1 MVGGIMTAVD
11 AWDVEKIRKDF
22 PILSRAVHGK
32 PLVYLDNGATSQKP
46 RAVLE
51 ALRIYYEEYNSN
63 VHRAV
68 HELSARATR
77 EYESAREKIA
87 RFINAAESREVVFTR
102 GTTESINLV
111 AHSWGRANLRPGDEI
126 LITHMEHHS
135 NIVPWQMLCQST
147 GAVLKVAPVTDVGEL
162 DMDAFEKLLGAR
174 TRLVSVTHVS
184 NVLGTVNPV
193 KKIAALA
200 HARGAVVIIDGAQ
213 AVPHAKVDVRD
224 LDADFYAFS
233 GHKVFGPT
241 GVGVLYGKAA
251 LLEAM
256 PPWQGGGD
264 MIEKVSFS
272 GTTYNT
278 IPHKFEAGTP
288 NIAGV
293 IGLGAAVDY
302 VSHVGMDRI
311 RDHEKELLARAT
323 EKLSAIPGLRIIG
336 TAREKAAVISFTLE
350 GAHPHDIGA
359 LLDQQ
364 GVAIR
369 TGHHCAMPLME
380 RFGVTATA
388 RASFAFY
395 NTVEEVDVLAKSL
408 LKAREILR

>member
-1 MVGGIMTAVD
+1 MTAAGVL
-11 AWDVEKIRKDF
+11 DVEKVRKDF
-22 PILSRAVHGK
+22 PILSTKVHGK

-51 ALRIYYEEYNSN
+51 ALRVYYEEYNSN

-77 EYESAREKIA
+77 EYESAREKVA
-87 RFINAAESREVVFTR
+87 RFIHAAESREVVFTR
-102 GTTESINLV
+102 GTTEAVNLV
-111 AHSWGRANLRPGDEI
+111 AQSWGRANLRTGDEI

-147 GAVLKVAPVTDVGEL
+147 GAILKAVPVTDIGEL
-162 DMDAFEKLLGAR
+162 DMEAFDRLLGPR
-174 TRLVSVTHVS
+174 TRLVSVVHVS

-193 KKIAALA
+193 KEIAARA
-200 HARGAVVIIDGAQ
+200 HARGAVVILDGAQ
-213 AVPHAKVDVRD
+213 AAPHASVDVRD

-264 MIEKVSFS
+264 MIERVSFS
-272 GTTYNT
+272 GTTYNE

-293 IGLGAAVDY
+293 IGLGAAVEY
-302 VSHVGMDRI
+302 VSQVGMDRI
-311 RDHEKELLARAT
+311 RAHEGELLSRAT
-323 EKLSAIPGLRIIG
+323 EKLSAIPGLRLIG
-336 TAREKAAVISFTLE
+336 TARGKAAVISFTLE
-350 GAHPHDIGA
+350 GAHPHDLGA

-380 RFGVTATA
+380 RFGVTAAA

-395 NTVEEVDVLAKSL
+395 NTIEEADFLVKSI

>member
-1 MVGGIMTAVD
+1 M
-11 AWDVEKIRKDF
+11 EKVRKDF
-22 PILSRAVHGK
+22 PSLGRTVHGK

-51 ALRIYYEEYNSN
+51 ALRVYYEEYNSN

-77 EYESAREKIA
+77 EYESAREKVA
-87 RFINAAESREVVFTR
+87 RFIHAAESREVVFTR
-102 GTTESINLV
+102 GTTEAVNLV
-111 AHSWGRANLRPGDEI
+111 AQSWGRANLRTGDEI

-147 GAVLKVAPVTDVGEL
+147 GAILKAVPVTDIGEL
-162 DMDAFEKLLGAR
+162 DMEAFDRLLGPR
-174 TRLVSVTHVS
+174 TRLVSVVHVS

-193 KKIAALA
+193 KEIAARA
-200 HARGAVVIIDGAQ
+200 HARGAVVILDGAQ
-213 AVPHAKVDVRD
+213 AAPHASVDVRD

-264 MIEKVSFS
+264 MIERVSFS
-272 GTTYNT
+272 GTTYNE

-293 IGLGAAVDY
+293 IGLGAAVEY
-302 VSHVGMDRI
+302 VSQVGMDRI
-311 RDHEKELLARAT
+311 RAHEGELLSRAT
-323 EKLSAIPGLRIIG
+323 EKLSAIPGLRLIG
-336 TAREKAAVISFTLE
+336 TARGKAAVISFTLE
-350 GAHPHDIGA
+350 GAHPHDLGA

-380 RFGVTATA
+380 RFGVTAAA

-395 NTVEEVDVLAKSL
+395 NTIEEADFLVKSI